1 MLELSSML
9 AFAGQEG
16 SCIPPSDAH
25 VHVTDTLD
33 ASGQFILLHYAFA
46 ALQRECPVL
55 WLGSGADGS
64 VHVSHIARK
73 AVCRSYSSQGINM
86 SLYTQYFHYIDL
98 ASQMRDGPIFPA
110 ALKWVRGVLPLSD
123 QSRALVMV
131 SDLSS
136 LLWSTPGPSDAVVG
150 QSIQWLRALRAWCA
164 MHNGSLITLMH
175 ADACSIVSHA
185 GVLDPTDEALLRYM
199 LRTADLWVSVNEL
212 PSGRAA
218 DCDGELAV
226 HALTR
231 PAAATT
237 CTDASSPLLTFLLER
252 YMPASEECLY
262 RILPDGTGPKR
273 EDGTRALVRVWARGT
288 GLL

>member
-1 MLELSSML
+1 MLELSSLL
-9 AFAGQEG
+9 AFANQGG

-33 ASGQFILLHYAFA
+33 ASGQFVLLQYAFA
-46 ALQRECPVL
+46 ALQNEYPVL
-55 WLGSGADGS
+55 WLGSGADGNM
-64 VHVSHIARK
+64 HVSHIARK
-73 AVCRSYSSQGINM
+73 AVCRTHSHKGINM
-86 SLYTQYFHYIDL
+86 SLYTQYFHFIDL
-98 ASQMRDGPIFPA
+98 ALHLSDEPIFPA
-110 ALKWVRGVLPLSD
+110 ALEWVRKTLSPSD
-123 QSRALVMV
+123 QRRTLVIV

-136 LLWSTPGPSDAVVG
+136 LAWSTKGSSESVVG

-164 MHNGSLITLMH
+164 THNASLITLMH
-175 ADACSIVSHA
+175 TDACSVDSHA
-185 GVLDPTDEALLRYM
+185 GVLDPFDEALLRYM
-199 LRTADLWVSVNEL
+199 LRTADLWVSCNEL

-218 DCDGELAV
+218 DCDGEIAV

-237 CTDASSPLLTFLLER
+237 CTDTSSPLLSFLLER
-252 YMPASEECLY
+252 YMPASEKCLY